1 MLQGSQ
7 NIDLKNDKAFELL
20 RLISIVTSISETDIM
35 SRERKQSFVL
45 SRQILTY
52 YLRNRYNYK
61 LQQIGKFFNTHH
73 TTILNSLSKVA
84 NMIDISDSLTISIM
98 SELDILISKSE
109 ALNIPKL
116 LTIQLKP
123 NEDSFEIAKM
133 IEQQYNCT
141 VLIN

>member
-1 MLQGSQ
+1 
-7 NIDLKNDKAFELL
+7 
-20 RLISIVTSISETDIM
+20 
-35 SRERKQSFVL
+35 
-45 SRQILTY
+45 
-52 YLRNRYNYK
+52 
-61 LQQIGKFFNTHH
+61 
-73 TTILNSLSKVA
+73 
-84 NMIDISDSLTISIM
+84 MIDISDSLTISIM

-116 LTIQLKP
+116 LTIQLKL